1 MDPAG
6 SEYDFEQMRIRAPG
20 LAGRLAIVTAL
31 LVIPA
36 IAVLSLAG
44 VRLLRE
50 LAEDEALIR
59 VELAAT
65 SAQEGLRQETE
76 DLLIDARVLGERPTL
91 DRLLREPDAPELTPY
106 LREYCEGQVH
116 DACAIVRQ
124 ASVVATVGREI
135 DWPRVLVHS
144 AEQGERFLVSGGDS
158 GLALRGAAVT
168 VAEHP
173 DVTVMTIRVMDEN
186 LERSLS
192 ERAGLEVRIVDF
204 RNAAAGE
211 GPLAEL
217 NEQALARGRPVAGL
231 VRELDAFAA
240 SAPIAASTGE
250 PIVLLQSFLPEQ
262 VAIAPVTTLT
272 RQMLGAAIVVG
283 LLATAAGIL
292 IGRYYVGGVERLTLA
307 ARRIGGGDLAMSV
320 PAEGGKELG
329 VLAATMEEMRGNLVA
344 LTSEIR
350 HREAEAQAVVS
361 GIVEGVFSV
370 DDDRRIR
377 FLNPQAER
385 LLQLPAD
392 AIGRFCGD
400 VLNPARDRE
409 GHRPCETSCP
419 ILAAR
424 RAGAASAVEIVE
436 SAPGRVRRVV
446 ISSAAPSDGMQ
457 VQVLR
462 DETELEAVRRTRD
475 TVLANISHEFRT
487 PLAAQLASIELLRD
501 GLGSMPAD
509 QQRELVESL
518 GRGAQ
523 RLTWL
528 IDNLLESV
536 RIESGQLAIRRQDV
550 ALDDI
555 IGAARDLIEPLIRQ
569 RGQTIDVELTDAVP
583 VVRGDRQRLVQ
594 VLVNLL
600 ANASKFGPPDSVIRI
615 GGRPERNGGISFW
628 VDDEGPGPA
637 NPDDAALFEQFHR
650 AGGEDPKESG
660 LGLGLYIVRSIVERH
675 GGRASLARTPEQRT
689 RAEIQLPKEA
699 PP

>member
-1 MDPAG
+1 
-6 SEYDFEQMRIRAPG
+6 MRLRAPG

-36 IAVLSLAG
+36 IAVLSFAG

-50 LAEDEALIR
+50 LAEAEALIR
-59 VELAAT
+59 VELAAA
-65 SAQEGLRQETE
+65 SAREGLRQSTE
-76 DLLIDARVLGERPTL
+76 DLLIKARVLGERPTL
-91 DRLLREPDAPELTPY
+91 QRLLREGDSAGLTSF
-106 LREYCEGQVH
+106 LSNYCEEAVL
-116 DACAIVRQ
+116 DACA
-124 ASVVATVGREI
+124 VARGSSILATFGREI
-135 DWPRVLVHS
+135 DWPRVFVHA
-144 AEQGERFLVSGGDS
+144 AEQGERILVRGGS
-158 GLALRGAAVT
+158 AGPALGGAVAT
-168 VAEHP
+168 VIEHP
-173 DVTVMTIRVMDEN
+173 DVTVTTIRVIDTN
-186 LERSLS
+186 LEKSLG
-192 ERAGLEVRIVDF
+192 ERAGLEIRIVDF
-204 RNAAAGE
+204 GAAAIDE

-217 NEQALARGRPVAGL
+217 NRAALERGQPVASPVAGL
-231 VRELDAFAA
+231 DTYAA
-240 SAPIAASTGE
+240 STPVNASTGE
-250 PIVLLQSFLPEQ
+250 TIALLQSFLPEE
-262 VAIAPVTTLT
+262 VAHTPVTTLT
-272 RQMLGAAIVVG
+272 RQMLSAAIVVG
-283 LLATAAGIL
+283 LLATAAGIVL
-292 IGRYYVGGVERLTLA
+292 GRYFVGGVERLTLA
-307 ARRIGGGDLAMSV
+307 ARRIGAGELALSI

-329 VLAATMEEMRGNLVA
+329 VLASTMEEMRGNLVA
-344 LTSEIR
+344 LTSELR
-350 HREAEAQAVVS
+350 HREAEAQAVLS

-370 DDDRRIR
+370 DDERRIR
-377 FLNPQAER
+377 FLNPQAEK

-400 VLNPARDRE
+400 VLNPALDRDGR
-409 GHRPCETSCP
+409 RPCETSCP

-424 RAGAASAVEIVE
+424 RNGAANAVEIVE
-436 SAPGRVRRVV
+436 PSPGRVRRVV
-446 ISSAAPSDGMQ
+446 ISSAAPSDGIQ

-501 GLGSMPAD
+501 GLGNMTPA

-536 RIESGQLAIRRQDV
+536 RIESGQLAIRRQEV
-550 ALDDI
+550 ALDDVI
-555 IGAARDLIEPLIRQ
+555 TGARDLVEPLIRQ
-569 RGQTIDVELTDAVP
+569 RGQTLEVNLAEEMPAI
-583 VVRGDRQRLVQ
+583 RGDRQRLVQ

-600 ANASKFGPPDSVIRI
+600 ANASKFGPPDSTIRI
-615 GGRPERNGGISFW
+615 GGRALRDGGITVW

-675 GGRASLARTPEQRT
+675 GGRASLTRTPEQRT
-689 RAEIQLPKEA
+689 RAQVQLPKEA

>member
-1 MDPAG
+1 
-6 SEYDFEQMRIRAPG
+6 MRISAPG

-36 IAVLSLAG
+36 IAILSLAG

-59 VELAAT
+59 VELAVT
-65 SAQEGLRQETE
+65 SAQEGLRQGTE
-76 DLLIDARVLGERPTL
+76 DLLIDTRVLAERPTL

-106 LREYCEGQVH
+106 LREYCDGAVL
-116 DACAIVRQ
+116 DACAILRQ
-124 ASVVATVGREI
+124 GTVVATVGREI
-135 DWPRVLVHS
+135 DWPRVFVHS
-144 AEQGERFLVSGGDS
+144 AEQGERFLVSGGGS
-158 GLALRGAAVT
+158 GPALRGAAVT

-173 DVTVMTIRVMDEN
+173 DVTVMTIRMMDEN

-204 RNAAAGE
+204 GTAATGE
-211 GPLAEL
+211 GPLARL

-231 VRELDAFAA
+231 VREHDAYAA
-240 SAPIAASTGE
+240 SAPIASSTGE
-250 PIVLLQSFLPEQ
+250 PIVLLQSSLPEQ
-262 VAIAPVTTLT
+262 VALAPVTALT
-272 RQMLGAAIVVG
+272 RQMLGAAIVIG
-283 LLATAAGIL
+283 LLATVAGIL

-320 PAEGGKELG
+320 PAEGGRELG

-350 HREAEAQAVVS
+350 HREAEAQAVLS

-370 DDDRRIR
+370 DDERRIR
-377 FLNPQAER
+377 FLNPQAEK
-385 LLQLPAD
+385 LLQLPGD
-392 AIGRFCGD
+392 AVGRFCGD
-400 VLNPARDRE
+400 VLNPARDRD
-409 GHRPCETSCP
+409 GRRPCETSCP

-424 RAGAASAVEIVE
+424 QSGAANAVEIVE
-436 SAPGRVRRVV
+436 ASPGRVRRVV

-501 GLGSMPAD
+501 GLGQMTAG

-550 ALDDI
+550 ALDEV

-569 RGQTIDVELTDAVP
+569 RGQTLELNLAEEMP
-583 VVRGDRQRLVQ
+583 VIRGDRQRLVQ

-600 ANASKFGPPDSVIRI
+600 ANASKFGPANSIIRI
-615 GGRPERNGGISFW
+615 GGRARGDGGITFW

-650 AGGEDPKESG
+650 AGGEDPKEGG

-675 GGRASLARTPEQRT
+675 GGRASLSRTPEQRT
-689 RAEIQLPKEA
+689 RAQVQLPKEA